1 MNLGSGQTQQSI
13 LRLPCY
19 ADTMNNTGYLLR
31 PNCIGPDSVSAVTPS
46 AQFNLSG
53 KDTCVTA
60 PIVWNLT
67 GTVAGQ
73 PDSVVI
79 ISDLGRVGRATIS
92 NNAFSFNW
100 QMPNNL
106 ETYYLTAAVY
116 KNNALIPVSWT
127 ESFKPKLNN
136 VCPTVTSLKKQQNIS
151 KNVFQVYP
159 NPAQDKLYI
168 NSLNFSGAAQLQLI
182 TMTGQT
188 VAQKMITVG
197 NEATEL
203 NINHLPK
210 GIYLLRLQT
219 AQQTI
224 TQKVVK
230 Q

>member
-1 MNLGSGQTQQSI
+1 M
-13 LRLPCY
+13 
-19 ADTMNNTGYLLR
+19 
-31 PNCIGPDSVSAVTPS
+31 
-46 AQFNLSG
+46 
-53 KDTCVTA
+53 
-60 PIVWNLT
+60 T

-79 ISDLGRVGRATIS
+79 VSDLGRVGQATIN

-116 KNNALIPVSWT
+116 KNNASIPVSWS

-136 VCPTVTSLKKQQNIS
+136 VCPTVTSLQKQKSTS
-151 KNVFQVYP
+151 KNTFQVYP

-168 NSLNFSGAAQLQLI
+168 NSLNFSGTAQLQLVTI
-182 TMTGQT
+182 AGQI
-188 VAQKMITVG
+188 VEQKMITVG
-197 NEATEL
+197 NETTEL